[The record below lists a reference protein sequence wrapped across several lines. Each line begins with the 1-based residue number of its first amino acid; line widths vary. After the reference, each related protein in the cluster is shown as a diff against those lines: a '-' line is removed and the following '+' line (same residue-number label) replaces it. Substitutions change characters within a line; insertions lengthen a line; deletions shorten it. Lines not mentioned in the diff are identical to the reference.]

1 MLIIMYKHFLEKQI
15 IYQAS
20 TTLVFSFNA
29 ILGSKT
35 IFIRNYIKK
44 TTPKWINI
52 NIKVDFIF
60 SMCIIHIIINS

>member
-1 MLIIMYKHFLEKQI
+1 MYQV
-15 IYQAS
+15 S
-20 TTLVFSFNA
+20 TILVFSFNT
-29 ILGSKT
+29 ILGKT

-60 SMCIIHIIINS
+60 SMCIIHNILNS